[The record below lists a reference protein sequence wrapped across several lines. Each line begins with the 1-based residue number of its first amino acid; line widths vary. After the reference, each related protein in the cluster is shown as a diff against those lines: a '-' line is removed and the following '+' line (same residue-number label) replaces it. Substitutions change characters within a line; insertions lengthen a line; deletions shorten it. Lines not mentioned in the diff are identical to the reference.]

1 MAKVNEFET
10 ARYTYE
16 TAKQRFSSEANTH
29 YRYPSLEM
37 LLNNI
42 DELSKM
48 IQHHKEH
55 QVPRLI
61 TLADYYKGNNH
72 TILRA
77 NRRKE
82 DHLADHRA
90 THNFAKYIKQII
102 NGSLIGSLLTT
113 TVTEEYMN

>member
-29 YRYPSLEM
+29 YRYPSVDKLIS
-37 LLNNI
+37 NP
-42 DELSKM
+42 DEISKM

-82 DHLADHRA
+82 EHLADHRA
-90 THNFAKYIKQII
+90 THNFAKYISQFIQA
-102 NGSLIGSLLTT
+102 
-113 TVTEEYMN
+113 